1 MIKASEN
8 KNLKINITQNRTK
21 KGRKTIVAI
30 ENIDK
35 ELMPKHIAIIMDGNR
50 RWAKEKGIDT
60 KLGHKAGAETLEK
73 IASYANKIG
82 LKYLT
87 VYAFSTENWKRTK
100 EEVGALMV
108 LLRTYLDKFLN
119 KESLRNIRIR
129 VLGDIENL
137 DKSLKESIEKIVE
150 KSKNNTGLTL
160 NIAFN
165 YGGRAEIVRAVKNI
179 SKKVSKDELSIEDIN
194 EELVEDNL
202 YTNGEPNPDLL
213 IRPGGELRIS
223 NFLLWQLAYTEFL
236 FIDKYW
242 PDFSEQDLLEAI
254 KKFESRNRKFG
265 GK

>member
-1 MIKASEN
+1 MT
-8 KNLKINITQNRTK
+8 IND
-21 KGRKTIVAI
+21 
-30 ENIDK
+30 IDK

-50 RWAKEKGIDT
+50 RWAKEREIDT
-60 KLGHKAGAETLEK
+60 RLGHKAGAETLET
-73 IASYANKIG
+73 IASYANEIG
-82 LKYLT
+82 LKYMT

-100 EEVGALMV
+100 EEVGALMI
-108 LLRTYLDKFLN
+108 LLNTYIDRFLN

-129 VLGDIENL
+129 LLGDIDGL
-137 DKSLKESIEKIVE
+137 DSGLRNSINKIIE

-179 SKKVSKDELSIEDIN
+179 SEKVKNNEIDIN
-194 EELVEDNL
+194 QIDENLISENL
-202 YTNGEPNPDLL
+202 YTQNEPEPDLL

-236 FIDKYW
+236 FMDKYW
-242 PDFSEQDLLEAI
+242 PDFTKQDLLEAI
-254 KKFESRNRKFG
+254 EVFEKRNRKFG

>member
-1 MIKASEN
+1 M
-8 KNLKINITQNRTK
+8 
-21 KGRKTIVAI
+21 TIDD
-30 ENIDK
+30 IDK

-50 RWAKEKGIDT
+50 RWAKEKRLDP

-73 IASYANKIG
+73 IANFANQIG

-100 EEVGALMV
+100 EEVGALMI
-108 LLRTYLDKFLN
+108 LLNNYLDKFLN
-119 KESLRNIRIR
+119 KESLRNIKIR
-129 VLGDIENL
+129 VLGNIENL
-137 DKSLKESIEKIVE
+137 DKGLRENICKIVE

-165 YGGRAEIVRAVKNI
+165 YGGRDEIVRAVKNI
-179 SKKVSKDELSIEDIN
+179 SKKVKNNEIAIEQIDEM
-194 EELVEDNL
+194 LVQDNL
-202 YTNGEPNPDLL
+202 YTVDEPDPDLL

-242 PDFSEQDLLEAI
+242 PDFSEEDLLEAI
-254 KKFESRNRKFG
+254 MEFEKRNRKFG

>member
-1 MIKASEN
+1 MD
-8 KNLKINITQNRTK
+8 
-21 KGRKTIVAI
+21 I

-35 ELMPKHIAIIMDGNR
+35 DLMPKHIAIIMDGNR
-50 RWAKEKGIDT
+50 RWAKEKGLDP

-73 IASYANKIG
+73 IASYANEIG

-108 LLRTYLDKFLN
+108 LLRNYLDKFLN
-119 KESLRNIRIR
+119 KESLRNIKIR
-129 VLGDIENL
+129 VLGNIENL
-137 DKSLKESIEKIVE
+137 DEGLKNSINKIVE

-165 YGGRAEIVRAVKNI
+165 YGGRDEIVRAVKNI
-179 SKKVSKDELSIEDIN
+179 STQVKNNELDLQSIDEKLVS
-194 EELVEDNL
+194 DNL
-202 YTNGEPNPDLL
+202 YTSGEPDPDLL

-236 FIDKYW
+236 FVDKYW
-242 PDFSEQDLLEAI
+242 PDFSEDDLLEAI
-254 KKFESRNRKFG
+254 SIFETRNRKFG

>member
-1 MIKASEN
+1 MT
-8 KNLKINITQNRTK
+8 IND
-21 KGRKTIVAI
+21 
-30 ENIDK
+30 IDK
-35 ELMPKHIAIIMDGNR
+35 EFMPKHIAIIMDGNR

-60 KLGHKAGAETLEK
+60 RLGHKAGAETLEK
-73 IASYANKIG
+73 IAAFANEIG
-82 LKYLT
+82 IKYMT

-100 EEVGALMV
+100 EEVGALMI

-119 KESLRNIRIR
+119 KESLRNIKIR

-137 DKSLKESIEKIVE
+137 DKSLRESIEKIVE

-165 YGGRAEIVRAVKNI
+165 YGGRAEITRAIKNI
-179 SKKVSKDELSIEDIN
+179 SQKVKNNELKVENIN
-194 EELVEDNL
+194 EEIVSNNL
-202 YTNGEPNPDLL
+202 YTSGEPDPDLL

-242 PDFSEQDLLEAI
+242 PDFSEEDLLEAI
-254 KKFESRNRKFG
+254 KTFENRNRKFG